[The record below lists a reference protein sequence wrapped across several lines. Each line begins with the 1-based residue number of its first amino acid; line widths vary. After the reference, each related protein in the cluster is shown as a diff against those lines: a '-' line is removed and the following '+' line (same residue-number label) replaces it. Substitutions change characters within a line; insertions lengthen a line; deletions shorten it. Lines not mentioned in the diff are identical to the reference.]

1 MALSDLAIK
10 KATPRDKLYKLTDSE
25 GLQLHVSPQGGKMWR
40 YAYRYLG
47 KQKLLSLGTY
57 PTVMLSEAREK
68 RNFAKKQ
75 LTEGIDPCQQKRLDK
90 LTKMASADNS
100 FKKVAIQ
107 WHENWKLAKAERHA
121 GYVLR
126 RLELDV
132 FPVIG
137 HRPIDAI
144 TPIEMVAMV
153 KKIEERGTLEIAKRN
168 YNTCGQIFRYAIAH
182 GLANR
187 NPVAEV
193 NCSDFMKPRK
203 VENFARLDHKE
214 LPDFLTQVEAYK
226 GSNLTRLAMKLMAC
240 TFLRTSEFI
249 GGRWEEI
256 DFDNARWVVPK
267 SRMKIEAN
275 GEHVVPLS
283 RQAIETLKALKV
295 LTGHSDLMFPGER
308 DHEKPMSNNTILAAI
323 KRMGYQGRM
332 TGHGFRG
339 VASTVLNEAGF
350 NFLHIEAQLAHV
362 SKNQVASAYNHAK
375 YLDRRAQMM
384 QWWSD
389 YLDAARGGLTYP
401 YPKLP
406 ESYTGA
412 N

>member
-132 FPVIG
+132 FPV
-137 HRPIDAI
+137 
-144 TPIEMVAMV
+144 
-153 KKIEERGTLEIAKRN
+153 
-168 YNTCGQIFRYAIAH
+168 
-182 GLANR
+182 
-187 NPVAEV
+187 
-193 NCSDFMKPRK
+193 
-203 VENFARLDHKE
+203 
-214 LPDFLTQVEAYK
+214 
-226 GSNLTRLAMKLMAC
+226 
-240 TFLRTSEFI
+240 
-249 GGRWEEI
+249 
-256 DFDNARWVVPK
+256 
-267 SRMKIEAN
+267 
-275 GEHVVPLS
+275 
-283 RQAIETLKALKV
+283 
-295 LTGHSDLMFPGER
+295 
-308 DHEKPMSNNTILAAI
+308 
-323 KRMGYQGRM
+323 
-332 TGHGFRG
+332 
-339 VASTVLNEAGF
+339 TVLSSPTNILL
-350 NFLHIEAQLAHV
+350 NNIVMYSQ
-362 SKNQVASAYNHAK
+362 S
-375 YLDRRAQMM
+375 
-384 QWWSD
+384 
-389 YLDAARGGLTYP
+389 
-401 YPKLP
+401 
-406 ESYTGA
+406 
-412 N
+412 